1 MDIVHQGY
9 KVTGM
14 IGHMSAEIAE
24 VQGGI
29 AYVEVILIDE
39 GHRKSYDIPGLQ
51 TLIEDL
57 RTVLNL
63 AEQVEGVNERTR
75 RDDS

>member
-9 KVTGM
+9 KVSGM
-14 IGHMSAEIAE
+14 VGNMSAEIVE
-24 VQGGI
+24 NQGGN
-29 AYVEVILIDE
+29 AYVEVIIDDL
-39 GHRKSYDIPGLQ
+39 GHKRSYDLNGLQ

-57 RTVLNL
+57 RTVLSL
-63 AEQVEGVNERTR
+63 AEQVEGVNESMR

>member
-9 KVTGM
+9 KVAGM
-14 IGHMSAEIAE
+14 VGNMSAEIVE
-24 VQGGI
+24 NQGGN
-29 AYVEVILIDE
+29 AYVEVILID
-39 GHRKSYDIPGLQ
+39 GDHAKSYDLNGLQ

-63 AEQVEGVNERTR
+63 AEQVESTNEPMR